1 MTGKSARAL
10 GAIVRKIRREL
21 YMTMTELGGEVGAAP
36 STVCRWEYG
45 GSLPDKRHLAGLRRL
60 APGYADEL
68 SSLWRTGRNEV
79 SERLIAHK
87 GKGAN

>member
-10 GAIVRKIRREL
+10 GAIVHKIRREL
-21 YMTMTELGGEVGAAP
+21 YMTLTELGGEVGAAP

-45 GSLPDKRHLAGLRRL
+45 GSLPDKRHLTGLQRL

-68 SSLWRTGRNEV
+68 SGLWGTGRDEV
-79 SERLIAHK
+79 TERLKALR
-87 GKGAN
+87 GKGAD